1 MYLLMVRALTVA
13 AALLPVAAGAAPKRW
28 LPPVGATFSIH
39 LSVAPKTVST
49 PAQVVDFDGFD
60 NSAKTVSA
68 LHAQGKHVVCYFSA
82 GSWENWRPDKKDFP
96 AEVIGRP
103 LDGWAGER
111 YLDISNLAV
120 LGPIMRAR
128 LDVCKQKGFDAVDP
142 DNVDSYQAKTGF
154 PLTRSDV
161 VAYVKFLAVEA
172 HARGLAIGLKNTTEI
187 AKFVLPKMDFAVTE
201 DCYKQGWCAQSRN
214 FIDAGKPV
222 FAIEYTDNHINF
234 NGFCTQAAQ
243 IGVSPIYKKRSLNTW
258 EQRCPGE

>member
-82 GSWENWRPDKKDFP
+82 GSWENWRPDKKNFP

-128 LDVCKQKGFDAVDP
+128 LDVCKQKR
-142 DNVDSYQAKTGF
+142 
-154 PLTRSDV
+154 LRCRRSRQCRQ
-161 VAYVKFLAVEA
+161 LS
-172 HARGLAIGLKNTTEI
+172 G
-187 AKFVLPKMDFAVTE
+187 
-201 DCYKQGWCAQSRN
+201 
-214 FIDAGKPV
+214 
-222 FAIEYTDNHINF
+222 
-234 NGFCTQAAQ
+234 
-243 IGVSPIYKKRSLNTW
+243 
-258 EQRCPGE
+258 